1 MKRKRS
7 VLMKALVRFIHW
19 KETIHWLN
27 PKKNVSR
34 RRFKTMK
41 ARLVGGSNGF
51 KLEYVLVSKSGNF
64 EEISQTVFRMSAGF
78 VKSSKHDSN

>member
-1 MKRKRS
+1 MKQKRS

-19 KETIHWLN
+19 KETIQLN

-64 EEISQTVFRMSAGF
+64 EEISRTVFRMSAGF